1 MAWPQLMFILAT
13 NIQTKSAVIKLCA
26 NSAVVVTLSNLID
39 VLLVQRMSSWLVKIH
54 QHGVVANPVRV
65 NQLKAESQYILLVYS
80 NLVFPVLA
88 QFLLD
93 VSAPRITCLYCGT
106 QLDQLHAS
114 TVVQENCMRYYLY
127 FSNDLHE
134 LMKYWNIAQVSASV
148 LALAA
153 DCVEMTRW
161 LQTGS
166 SGFRLGFCLPKLL
179 TQFAPVWHMR
189 CFACLSCQ

>member
-1 MAWPQLMFILAT
+1 MLDPSCKLASSGAETYILLDWQIPAAFLMAWPQLMFILAT

-106 QLDQLHAS
+106 QLF
-114 TVVQENCMRYYLY
+114 LY
-127 FSNDLHE
+127 RR
-134 LMKYWNIAQVSASV
+134 IACDITCISATTFTS
-148 LALAA
+148 
-153 DCVEMTRW
+153 
-161 LQTGS
+161 
-166 SGFRLGFCLPKLL
+166 
-179 TQFAPVWHMR
+179 
-189 CFACLSCQ
+189 